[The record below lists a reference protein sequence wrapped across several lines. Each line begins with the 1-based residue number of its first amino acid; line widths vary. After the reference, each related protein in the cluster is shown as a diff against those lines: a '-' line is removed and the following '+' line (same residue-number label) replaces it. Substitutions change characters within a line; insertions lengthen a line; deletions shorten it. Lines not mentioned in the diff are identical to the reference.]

1 MATRTISTKLAVEG
15 EAAYK
20 ASLKNINSE
29 LGTLKSELK
38 LVESEFAGQANSYE
52 ALSAKGEVLSK
63 MYDAQEGKVSK
74 LKEALENARKAQQ
87 TYTDRVS
94 EAQKNI
100 ERCEAALAALGEQS
114 GDTSE
119 EQARLT
125 AELESYKRELSEA
138 ESYQE
143 AATRSVN
150 SWQSQVNSAQSELNK
165 LASEIDDN
173 NRYMDEAKNS
183 SDGLAESINELGKAV
198 DLEKKAQKEAK
209 EAAEKHAEKME
220 KLGTVAK
227 ATTATIAAF
236 GAAAVAGVKLLLDLE
251 ESTEEYRIAQG
262 KLNTAFEAAGYST
275 DTASEAYKSFYGI
288 LGDTDAATESAQL
301 LAQLATSEKDVA
313 TWADIAAGVTGTFG
327 DALPINSFV
336 EAANETAKVGTV
348 TGALAD
354 ALNWVGISED
364 EFNEKLAACASE
376 EERTALIT
384 ETLAK
389 TYEGATEAF
398 KKNNET
404 IIAAN
409 LAQAELDDT
418 LARLGGTVADVK
430 TELTAEFLPAIADV
444 VDAFVDLLEGAEGA
458 EEALSDSIDA
468 LVGQAADKL
477 PELLDFGGQIV
488 ISLVE
493 GIVNAIPSL
502 TEGAVAVVM
511 ALAEQLVILLPQIV
525 GAGVQMLAAIVQGI
539 AEALPTLI
547 PAAVSAITQLCIT
560 LVENLPLLIE
570 AALQLVTG
578 LATGII
584 EAIPILLEALPVL
597 IESLV
602 TTLLAAIPQII
613 ETGITLLVAL
623 VEALPTIIET
633 IIAVLPQIIESVIST
648 LLSHLP
654 EIVEAGVELLTA
666 LVTNLPEIILTI
678 IGALPEIISSITDTL
693 IDNIPKIVETGV
705 KLLTSLITDLPSIIV
720 ELVRAMPEIISSM
733 VGALAEGVSAFAQV
747 GVNLVQ
753 GLWSGIQSL
762 AGWLW
767 DKVSAWISSIWDG
780 ICDFFGI
787 ASPSKKMEWVSEMNV
802 EGAVVGVDKNK
813 QKAVNAY
820 GEMGEEMLAEVESEM
835 GKVNAALAD
844 SIGEIETS
852 FNASATISQVEAA
865 LPSVMPGGGGAGA
878 EISGGTTITNHFEIA
893 SLVVREE
900 ADVKKI
906 SRELYNMQKSKSRGK
921 GVVMA

>member
-150 SWQSQVNSAQSELNK
+150 SWQSQVNSAQTELNK
-165 LASEIDDN
+165 LGSDIDKN
-173 NRYMDEAKNS
+173 NRYLDEAKNS
-183 SDGLAESINELGKAV
+183 SDGCAESIDEYG
-198 DLEKKAQKEAK
+198 KEAK
-209 EAAEKHAEKME
+209 KAAKETDDFSD
-220 KLGTVAK
+220 KLGNGLVKGAK
-227 ATTATIAAF
+227 AAAVALAAV
-236 GAAAVAGVKLLLDLE
+236 GTAAVAGVKLLLDLE

-262 KLNTAFEAAGYST
+262 KLNTAFEAAGFST

-288 LGDTDAATESAQL
+288 LGDTDNATESAQL

-327 DALPINSFV
+327 DALPINSLV

-384 ETLAK
+384 ETLAQ

-430 TELTAEFLPAIADV
+430 NELIAEFAPAIADV
-444 VDAFVDLLEGAEGA
+444 VDAFVDLLEGAEDA
-458 EEALSDSIDA
+458 EDALSDSIGA
-468 LVGQAADKL
+468 LVDKAADKL
-477 PELLDFGGQIV
+477 PELLDFGVQIV
-488 ISLVE
+488 LSLVD
-493 GIVNAIPSL
+493 GIVGAAPTL
-502 TEGAVAVVM
+502 AEGAVSVV
-511 ALAEQLVILLPQIV
+511 ATLLEGLLSALPQITE
-525 GAGVQMLAAIVQGI
+525 AAIQVIAVLATGI

-547 PAAVSAITQLCIT
+547 PAAVAAITQLCIT

-648 LLSHLP
+648 LLSHIP
-654 EIVEAGVELLTA
+654 EIVDAGFEL
-666 LVTNLPEIILTI
+666 
-678 IGALPEIISSITDTL
+678 ITSL
-693 IDNIPKIVETGV
+693 IDNLPQIITTIVNALPQIITKIVSTLVDNIPLIVETGV
-705 KLLTSLITDLPSIIV
+705 KLLTSLITNLPQIIV
-720 ELVRAMPEIISSM
+720 SLVRAMPEIISSM
-733 VGALAEGVSAFAQV
+733 VGALGEGVSQFAQV

-767 DKVSAWISSIWDG
+767 DKVSGWISSIWDG

>member
-150 SWQSQVNSAQSELNK
+150 SWQTQVNSAQAELNK
-165 LASEIDDN
+165 LGSDIDKN
-173 NRYMDEAKNS
+173 NRYLDEAKNS
-183 SDGLAESINELGKAV
+183 SDGCAESIDEYG
-198 DLEKKAQKEAK
+198 KEAK
-209 EAAEKHAEKME
+209 KAAKETDDFSD
-220 KLGTVAK
+220 KLGNGLVKGAK
-227 ATTATIAAF
+227 AAAVALAAV
-236 GAAAVAGVKLLLDLE
+236 GTAAVAGVKLLLDLE

-262 KLNTAFEAAGYST
+262 KLNTAFEAAGFST

-288 LGDTDAATESAQL
+288 LGDTDNATESAQL

-327 DALPINSFV
+327 DALPINSLV

-384 ETLAK
+384 ETLAQ

-430 TELTAEFLPAIADV
+430 NELIAEFAPAIADV
-444 VDAFVDLLEGAEGA
+444 VDAFVDLLEGAEDA
-458 EEALSDSIDA
+458 EDALSDSIGA
-468 LVGQAADKL
+468 LVDKAADKL
-477 PELLDFGGQIV
+477 PELLDFGVQIV
-488 ISLVE
+488 LSLVD
-493 GIVNAIPSL
+493 GIVGAAPTL
-502 TEGAVAVVM
+502 AEGAVSVV
-511 ALAEQLVILLPQIV
+511 ATLLEGLLSALPQITE
-525 GAGVQMLAAIVQGI
+525 AAIQVIAVLATGI

-547 PAAVSAITQLCIT
+547 PAAVAAITQLCIT

-597 IESLV
+597 IESLI

-666 LVTNLPEIILTI
+666 LVTNLPQIILTI
-678 IGALPEIISSITDTL
+678 VGALPEIISSITDTL

-705 KLLTSLITDLPSIIV
+705 KLLTSLITDLPSIIL

-733 VGALAEGVSAFAQV
+733 VGALGEGVSAFAQV
-747 GVNLVQ
+747 GVSLVQ

-767 DKVSAWISSIWDG
+767 DKVSGWISSIWDG

-852 FNASATISQVEAA
+852 FNASATISRVEAA

>member
-150 SWQSQVNSAQSELNK
+150 SWQTQVNSAQAELNK
-165 LASEIDDN
+165 LGSDIDKN
-173 NRYMDEAKNS
+173 NRYLDEAKNS
-183 SDGLAESINELGKAV
+183 SDGCAESIDEYG
-198 DLEKKAQKEAK
+198 KEAK
-209 EAAEKHAEKME
+209 KAAKETDDFSD
-220 KLGTVAK
+220 KLGNGLVKGAK
-227 ATTATIAAF
+227 AAAVALAAV
-236 GAAAVAGVKLLLDLE
+236 GTAAVAGVKLLLDLE

-262 KLNTAFEAAGYST
+262 KLNTAFEAAGFST

-288 LGDTDAATESAQL
+288 LGDTDNATESAQL

-327 DALPINSFV
+327 DALPINSLV

-384 ETLAK
+384 ETLAQ

-430 TELTAEFLPAIADV
+430 NELIAEFAPAIADV
-444 VDAFVDLLEGAEGA
+444 VDAFVDLLEGAEDA
-458 EEALSDSIDA
+458 EDALSDSIGA
-468 LVGQAADKL
+468 LVDKAADKL
-477 PELLDFGGQIV
+477 PELLDFGVQIV
-488 ISLVE
+488 LSLVD
-493 GIVNAIPSL
+493 GIVGAAPTL
-502 TEGAVAVVM
+502 AEGAVSVV
-511 ALAEQLVILLPQIV
+511 ATLLEGLLSALPQITE
-525 GAGVQMLAAIVQGI
+525 AAIQVIAVLATGI

-547 PAAVSAITQLCIT
+547 PAAVAAITQLCIT

-597 IESLV
+597 IESLI

-613 ETGITLLVAL
+613 ET
-623 VEALPTIIET
+623 
-633 IIAVLPQIIESVIST
+633 VIST

-666 LVTNLPEIILTI
+666 LVTNLPQIILTI
-678 IGALPEIISSITDTL
+678 VGALPEIISSITDTL

-705 KLLTSLITDLPSIIV
+705 KLLTSLITDLPSIIL

-733 VGALAEGVSAFAQV
+733 VGALGEGVSAFAQV
-747 GVNLVQ
+747 GVSLVQ

-767 DKVSAWISSIWDG
+767 DKVSGWISSIWDG

-878 EISGGTTITNHFEIA
+878 ESSGGTTITNRFEIA

>member
-1 MATRTISTKLAVEG
+1 MATRTIATKLAVEG
-15 EAAYK
+15 EAEYK
-20 ASLKNINSE
+20 KSLKNINSE
-29 LGTLKSELK
+29 IGTLKSELK

-52 ALSAKGEVLSK
+52 ALSKKGEVLEK
-63 MYDAQEGKVSK
+63 MYAQQSQK
-74 LKEALENARKAQQ
+74 LEAHTKALEAAK
-87 TYTDRVS
+87 
-94 EAQKNI
+94 EAQKTYADRIDAAKREI
-100 ERCEAALAALGEQS
+100 EEYEAALAALAEES

-119 EQARLT
+119 KQAELTKNIEDTKAALEKNQQHYEQATRL
-125 AELESYKRELSEA
+125 AN
-138 ESYQE
+138 SYQ
-143 AATRSVN
+143 TQIN
-150 SWQSQVNSAQSELNK
+150 GAQAELNK
-165 LASEIDDN
+165 LDTELKKN
-173 NRYMDEAKNS
+173 GQYLDEAKNS
-183 SDGLAESINELGKAV
+183 SDGCAESIDEYGKEV
-198 DLEKKAQKEAK
+198 KKASE
-209 EAAEKHAEKME
+209 ETDDFSD
-220 KLGTVAK
+220 KLGNGLVKGAK
-227 ATTATIAAF
+227 AAAVALAAV
-236 GAAAVAGVKLLLDLE
+236 GTAAVAGVKLLLDLE

-262 KLNTAFEAAGYST
+262 KLNTAFEAAGFST

-288 LGDTDAATESAQL
+288 LGDTDNATESAQL

-327 DALPINSFV
+327 DALPINSLV

-384 ETLAK
+384 ETLAQ

-430 TELTAEFLPAIADV
+430 NELIAEFAPAIADV
-444 VDAFVDLLEGAEGA
+444 VDAFVDLLEGAEDA
-458 EEALSDSIDA
+458 EDALSDSIGA
-468 LVGQAADKL
+468 LVDKAADKL
-477 PELLDFGGQIV
+477 PELLDFGVQIV
-488 ISLVE
+488 LSLVD
-493 GIVNAIPSL
+493 GIVGAAPTL
-502 TEGAVAVVM
+502 AEGAVSVV
-511 ALAEQLVILLPQIV
+511 ATLLEGLLSALPQITE
-525 GAGVQMLAAIVQGI
+525 AAIQVIAVLATGI

-547 PAAVSAITQLCIT
+547 PAAVAAITQLCIT

-570 AALQLVTG
+570 TALQLVTG

-584 EAIPILLEALPVL
+584 EAIPILLEVLPVL
-597 IESLV
+597 IESLI

-623 VEALPTIIET
+623 VEALPTIIKT
-633 IIAVLPQIIESVIST
+633 IIAVLPQIIESVITT
-648 LLSHLP
+648 LLSHIP
-654 EIVEAGVELLTA
+654 EIVEAGFEL
-666 LVTNLPEIILTI
+666 
-678 IGALPEIISSITDTL
+678 ITSL
-693 IDNIPKIVETGV
+693 IDNLPQIITTIVNALPQIITKIVSTLVNNIPLIVETGV
-705 KLLTSLITDLPSIIV
+705 KLLTSLITNLPQIIV
-720 ELVRAMPEIISSM
+720 SLVRAMPEIISSM
-733 VGALAEGVSAFAQV
+733 VGALGEGVSQFAQV

-762 AGWLW
+762 TGWLW
-767 DKVSAWISSIWDG
+767 NKVSGWISSIWDG

-787 ASPSKKMEWVSEMNV
+787 ASPSKKMAWVSEMNV
-802 EGAVVGVDKNK
+802 EGAVVGIDKNK

>member
-100 ERCEAALAALGEQS
+100 ARCEAALAALGEQS

-150 SWQSQVNSAQSELNK
+150 SWQTQVNSAQAELNK
-165 LASEIDDN
+165 LGSDIDKN
-173 NRYMDEAKNS
+173 NRYLDEAKNS
-183 SDGLAESINELGKAV
+183 SDGCAESIDEYG
-198 DLEKKAQKEAK
+198 KEAK
-209 EAAEKHAEKME
+209 KAAKETDDFSD
-220 KLGTVAK
+220 KLGNGLVKGAK
-227 ATTATIAAF
+227 AAAVALAAV
-236 GAAAVAGVKLLLDLE
+236 GTAAVAGVKLLLDLE

-262 KLNTAFEAAGYST
+262 KLNTAFEAAGFST

-288 LGDTDAATESAQL
+288 LGDTDNATESAQL

-327 DALPINSFV
+327 DALPINSLV

-384 ETLAK
+384 ETLAQ

-430 TELTAEFLPAIADV
+430 NELIAEFAPAIADV
-444 VDAFVDLLEGAEGA
+444 VDAFVDLLEGAEDA
-458 EEALSDSIDA
+458 EDALSDSIGA
-468 LVGQAADKL
+468 LVDKAADKL
-477 PELLDFGGQIV
+477 PELLDFGVQIV
-488 ISLVE
+488 LSLVD
-493 GIVNAIPSL
+493 GIVGAAPTL
-502 TEGAVAVVM
+502 AEGAVSVV
-511 ALAEQLVILLPQIV
+511 ATLLEGLLSALPQITE
-525 GAGVQMLAAIVQGI
+525 AAIQVIAVLATGI

-547 PAAVSAITQLCIT
+547 PAAVAAITQLCIT

-578 LATGII
+578 FATGII

-597 IESLV
+597 IESLI

-666 LVTNLPEIILTI
+666 LVTNLPQIILTI
-678 IGALPEIISSITDTL
+678 VGALPEIISSITDTL

-705 KLLTSLITDLPSIIV
+705 KLLTSLITDLPSIIL

-733 VGALAEGVSAFAQV
+733 VGALGEGVSAFAQV
-747 GVNLVQ
+747 GVSLVQ

-767 DKVSAWISSIWDG
+767 DKVSGWISSIWDG

>member
-119 EQARLT
+119 DQARLT

-150 SWQSQVNSAQSELNK
+150 SWQSQVNSAQTELNK
-165 LASEIDDN
+165 LGSDIDKN
-173 NRYMDEAKNS
+173 NRYLDEAKNS
-183 SDGLAESINELGKAV
+183 SDGCAESIDEYGKEV
-198 DLEKKAQKEAK
+198 KT
-209 EAAEKHAEKME
+209 AAEETDDFSD
-220 KLGTVAK
+220 KLGNGLVKGAK
-227 ATTATIAAF
+227 AAAVALAAV
-236 GAAAVAGVKLLLDLE
+236 GTAAVAGVKLLLDLE

-288 LGDTDAATESAQL
+288 LGDTGAATESAQL

-327 DALPINSFV
+327 DALPINSLV

-430 TELTAEFLPAIADV
+430 NELIAEFAPAIADV
-444 VDAFVDLLEGAEGA
+444 VDAFVDLLEGAEDA
-458 EEALSDSIDA
+458 EDALSDSIGA
-468 LVGQAADKL
+468 LVKKAADKL
-477 PELLDFGGQIV
+477 PELLDFGVQIV
-488 ISLVE
+488 LSLVD
-493 GIVNAIPSL
+493 GIVGAAPTL
-502 TEGAVAVVM
+502 AEGAVSVV
-511 ALAEQLVILLPQIV
+511 ATLLEGLLTALPQITE
-525 GAGVQMLAAIVQGI
+525 AAIQVIAVLATGI

-578 LATGII
+578 LATGVI

-648 LLSHLP
+648 LLSHIP
-654 EIVEAGVELLTA
+654 EIVDAGFEL
-666 LVTNLPEIILTI
+666 
-678 IGALPEIISSITDTL
+678 ITSL
-693 IDNIPKIVETGV
+693 IDNLPQIITTIVNALPQIITKIVSTLVDNIPLIVETGV
-705 KLLTSLITDLPSIIV
+705 KLLTSLITNLPQIIV
-720 ELVRAMPEIISSM
+720 SLVRAMPEIISSM
-733 VGALAEGVSAFAQV
+733 VGALGEGVSQFAQV

-767 DKVSAWISSIWDG
+767 DKVSGWISSIWDG

-878 EISGGTTITNHFEIA
+878 ESSGGTTITNHFEIA

>member
-150 SWQSQVNSAQSELNK
+150 SWQTQVNSAQAELNK
-165 LASEIDDN
+165 LGSDIDKN
-173 NRYMDEAKNS
+173 NRYLDEAKNS
-183 SDGLAESINELGKAV
+183 SDGCAESIDEYGKEV
-198 DLEKKAQKEAK
+198 KKASE
-209 EAAEKHAEKME
+209 ETDGFSD
-220 KLGTVAK
+220 KLGNGLVKGAK
-227 ATTATIAAF
+227 AAAVALAAV
-236 GAAAVAGVKLLLDLE
+236 GTAAVAGVKLLLDLE

-262 KLNTAFEAAGYST
+262 KLNTAFEAAGFST

-288 LGDTDAATESAQL
+288 LGDTDNATESAQL

-327 DALPINSFV
+327 DALPINSLV

-364 EFNEKLAACASE
+364 DFNEKLAACASE

-384 ETLAK
+384 ETLAQ

-418 LARLGGTVADVK
+418 LARLGDTVADVK
-430 TELTAEFLPAIADV
+430 NELIAEFAPAIADV
-444 VDAFVDLLEGAEGA
+444 VDAFADLLEGAENA
-458 EEALSDSIDA
+458 EDALSDSIGA
-468 LVGQAADKL
+468 LVDKAADKL
-477 PELLDFGGQIV
+477 PELLDFGVQIV
-488 ISLVE
+488 LSLVD
-493 GIVNAIPSL
+493 GIVGAAPTL
-502 TEGAVAVVM
+502 AEGAVSVV
-511 ALAEQLVILLPQIV
+511 ATLLEGLLSALPQITE
-525 GAGVQMLAAIVQGI
+525 AAIQVIAVLATGI
-539 AEALPTLI
+539 AEALPTLS
-547 PAAVSAITQLCIT
+547 PAAVAAITQLCIT

-584 EAIPILLEALPVL
+584 EAIPILLEVLPVL
-597 IESLV
+597 IESLI

-623 VEALPTIIET
+623 VEALPTIIKT
-633 IIAVLPQIIESVIST
+633 IIAVLPQIIESVITT
-648 LLSHLP
+648 LLSHIP
-654 EIVEAGVELLTA
+654 EIVEAGFEL
-666 LVTNLPEIILTI
+666 
-678 IGALPEIISSITDTL
+678 ITSL
-693 IDNIPKIVETGV
+693 IDNLPQIITTIVNALPQIITKIVSTLVNNIPLIVETGV
-705 KLLTSLITDLPSIIV
+705 KLLTSLITNLPQIIV
-720 ELVRAMPEIISSM
+720 SLVRAMPEIISSM
-733 VGALAEGVSAFAQV
+733 VGALGEGVSQFAQV

-762 AGWLW
+762 TGWLW
-767 DKVSAWISSIWDG
+767 NKVSGWISSIWDG

-787 ASPSKKMEWVSEMNV
+787 ASPSKKMAWVSEMNV
-802 EGAVVGVDKNK
+802 EGAVVGIDKNK

-865 LPSVMPGGGGAGA
+865 LPSVMPDGGGAGA

>member
-1 MATRTISTKLAVEG
+1 MATRTIATKLAVEG

-94 EAQKNI
+94 ETQKNI

-125 AELESYKRELSEA
+125 AELESYKRGLSEA

-150 SWQSQVNSAQSELNK
+150 SWQSQVNSAQTELNK
-165 LASEIDDN
+165 LGSELRDN
-173 NRYMDEAKNS
+173 DRALDEARKS
-183 SDGLAESINELGKAV
+183 SDGCAESVDKYTGKV
-198 DLEKKAQKEAK
+198 KKADDET
-209 EAAEKHAEKME
+209 EKFSD
-220 KLGTVAK
+220 KLKNGLVVGAK
-227 ATTATIAAF
+227 AAAVALAAV
-236 GAAAVAGVKLLLDLE
+236 GTAAVAGVKLLLDLE

-327 DALPINSFV
+327 DALPINSLV

-384 ETLAK
+384 ETLAQ

-430 TELTAEFLPAIADV
+430 NELIAEFAPAIADV

-458 EEALSDSIDA
+458 EDALSDSIGA
-468 LVGQAADKL
+468 LVDKAADKL
-477 PELLDFGGQIV
+477 PELLDFGVQIV
-488 ISLVE
+488 LSLVD
-493 GIVNAIPSL
+493 GIVGAAPTL
-502 TEGAVAVVM
+502 AEGAVSVV
-511 ALAEQLVILLPQIV
+511 ATLLEGLLSALPQI
-525 GAGVQMLAAIVQGI
+525 MEAAIQVIAVLATGI

-547 PAAVSAITQLCIT
+547 PAAVAAITQLCIT

-578 LATGII
+578 LATGVI

-648 LLSHLP
+648 LLSHIP
-654 EIVEAGVELLTA
+654 EIVDAGFEL
-666 LVTNLPEIILTI
+666 
-678 IGALPEIISSITDTL
+678 ITSL
-693 IDNIPKIVETGV
+693 IDNLPQIITTIVNALPQIITKIVSTLVDNIPLIVETGV
-705 KLLTSLITDLPSIIV
+705 KLLTSLITNLPQIIAS
-720 ELVRAMPEIISSM
+720 LVRAMPEIISSM
-733 VGALAEGVSAFAQV
+733 VGALGEGVSQFAQV

-767 DKVSAWISSIWDG
+767 DKVSGWISSIWDG

>member
-150 SWQSQVNSAQSELNK
+150 SWQSQVNSAQTELNK
-165 LASEIDDN
+165 LGSDIDKN
-173 NRYMDEAKNS
+173 NRYLDEAKNS
-183 SDGLAESINELGKAV
+183 SDGCAESIDEYGKEV
-198 DLEKKAQKEAK
+198 KKA
-209 EAAEKHAEKME
+209 AEETDDFSD
-220 KLGTVAK
+220 KLGNGLVKGAK
-227 ATTATIAAF
+227 AAAVALAAV
-236 GAAAVAGVKLLLDLE
+236 GTAAVAGVKLLLDLE

-327 DALPINSFV
+327 DALPINSLV

-430 TELTAEFLPAIADV
+430 NELIAEFAPAIADV

-458 EEALSDSIDA
+458 EDALSDSIGA
-468 LVGQAADKL
+468 LVDKAADKL
-477 PELLDFGGQIV
+477 PELLDFGVQI
-488 ISLVE
+488 ILSLVE
-493 GIVNAIPSL
+493 GIVGAAPTL
-502 TEGAVAVVM
+502 AEGAVS
-511 ALAEQLVILLPQIV
+511 VIATLLEGLLTALPQITE
-525 GAGVQMLAAIVQGI
+525 AAIQVVAVLATGI

-878 EISGGTTITNHFEIA
+878 ESSGGTTITNHFEIA

>member
-150 SWQSQVNSAQSELNK
+150 SWQSQVNSAQTELNK
-165 LASEIDDN
+165 LGSDIDKN
-173 NRYMDEAKNS
+173 NRYLDEAKNS
-183 SDGLAESINELGKAV
+183 SDGCAESIDEYG
-198 DLEKKAQKEAK
+198 KEAK
-209 EAAEKHAEKME
+209 KAAKETDDFSD
-220 KLGTVAK
+220 KLGNGLVKGAK
-227 ATTATIAAF
+227 AAAVALAAV
-236 GAAAVAGVKLLLDLE
+236 GTAAVAGVKLLLDLE

-262 KLNTAFEAAGYST
+262 KLNTAFEAAGFST

-288 LGDTDAATESAQL
+288 LGDTDNATESAQL

-327 DALPINSFV
+327 DALPINSLV

-384 ETLAK
+384 ETLAQ

-430 TELTAEFLPAIADV
+430 NELIAEFAPAIADV
-444 VDAFVDLLEGAEGA
+444 VDAFVDLLEGAEDA
-458 EEALSDSIDA
+458 EDALSDSIGA
-468 LVGQAADKL
+468 LVDKAADKL
-477 PELLDFGGQIV
+477 PELLDFGVQIV
-488 ISLVE
+488 LSLVD
-493 GIVNAIPSL
+493 GIVGAAPTL
-502 TEGAVAVVM
+502 AEGAVSVV
-511 ALAEQLVILLPQIV
+511 ATLLEGLLSALPQITE
-525 GAGVQMLAAIVQGI
+525 AAIQVIAVLATGI

-648 LLSHLP
+648 LLSHIP
-654 EIVEAGVELLTA
+654 EIVDAGFEL
-666 LVTNLPEIILTI
+666 
-678 IGALPEIISSITDTL
+678 ITSL
-693 IDNIPKIVETGV
+693 IDNLPQIITTIVNALPQIITKIVSTLVDNIPLIVETGV
-705 KLLTSLITDLPSIIV
+705 KLLTSLITNLPQIIAS
-720 ELVRAMPEIISSM
+720 LVRAMPEIISSM
-733 VGALAEGVSAFAQV
+733 VGALGEGVSAFAQV
-747 GVNLVQ
+747 GVSLVQ

-767 DKVSAWISSIWDG
+767 DKVSGWISSIWDG

-878 EISGGTTITNHFEIA
+878 ESSGGTTITNHFEIA

>member
-150 SWQSQVNSAQSELNK
+150 SWQTQVNSAQAELNK
-165 LASEIDDN
+165 LGSDIDKN
-173 NRYMDEAKNS
+173 NRYLDEAKNS
-183 SDGLAESINELGKAV
+183 SDGCAESIDEYGKEV
-198 DLEKKAQKEAK
+198 KKASE
-209 EAAEKHAEKME
+209 ETDGFSD
-220 KLGTVAK
+220 KLGNGLVKGAK
-227 ATTATIAAF
+227 AAAVALAAV
-236 GAAAVAGVKLLLDLE
+236 GTAAVAGVKLLLDLE

-262 KLNTAFEAAGYST
+262 KLNTAFEAAGFST

-288 LGDTDAATESAQL
+288 LGDTDNATESAQL

-327 DALPINSFV
+327 DALPINSLV

-364 EFNEKLAACASE
+364 DFNEKLAACASE

-384 ETLAK
+384 ETLAQ

-430 TELTAEFLPAIADV
+430 NELIAEFAPTIADV
-444 VDAFVDLLEGAEGA
+444 VDAFADLLEGAENA
-458 EEALSDSIDA
+458 EDALSDSIGA
-468 LVGQAADKL
+468 LVDKAADKL
-477 PELLDFGGQIV
+477 PELLDFGVQIV
-488 ISLVE
+488 LSLVD
-493 GIVNAIPSL
+493 GIVGAAPTL
-502 TEGAVAVVM
+502 AEGAVSVV
-511 ALAEQLVILLPQIV
+511 ATLLEGLLSALPQITE
-525 GAGVQMLAAIVQGI
+525 AAIQVIAVLATGI

-547 PAAVSAITQLCIT
+547 PAAVAAITQLCIT

-597 IESLV
+597 IESLI

-633 IIAVLPQIIESVIST
+633 IIAVLPQIIESVITT
-648 LLSHLP
+648 LLSHIP
-654 EIVEAGVELLTA
+654 EIVEAGFEL
-666 LVTNLPEIILTI
+666 
-678 IGALPEIISSITDTL
+678 ITSL
-693 IDNIPKIVETGV
+693 IDNLPQIITTIVNALPQIITKIVSTLVNNIPLIVETGV
-705 KLLTSLITDLPSIIV
+705 KLLTSLITNLPQIIV
-720 ELVRAMPEIISSM
+720 SLVRAMPEIISSM
-733 VGALAEGVSAFAQV
+733 VGALGEGVSQFAQV

-767 DKVSAWISSIWDG
+767 DKVSGWISSIWDG

-787 ASPSKKMEWVSEMNV
+787 ASPSKKMAWVSEMNV

-835 GKVNAALAD
+835 EKVNAALAD

-906 SRELYNMQKSKSRGK
+906 SKELYNMQKSKSRGK

>member
-150 SWQSQVNSAQSELNK
+150 SWQTQVNSAQAELNK
-165 LASEIDDN
+165 LGSDIDKN
-173 NRYMDEAKNS
+173 NRYLDEAKNS
-183 SDGLAESINELGKAV
+183 SDGCAESIDEYGKEV
-198 DLEKKAQKEAK
+198 KKASE
-209 EAAEKHAEKME
+209 ETDGFSD
-220 KLGTVAK
+220 KLGNGLVKGAK
-227 ATTATIAAF
+227 AAAVALAAV
-236 GAAAVAGVKLLLDLE
+236 GTAAVAGVKLLLDLE

-262 KLNTAFEAAGYST
+262 KLNTAFEAAGFST

-288 LGDTDAATESAQL
+288 LGDTDNATESAQL

-327 DALPINSFV
+327 DALPINSLV

-364 EFNEKLAACASE
+364 DFNEKLAACASE

-384 ETLAK
+384 ETLAQ

-418 LARLGGTVADVK
+418 LARLGDTVADVK
-430 TELTAEFLPAIADV
+430 NELIAEFAPAIADV
-444 VDAFVDLLEGAEGA
+444 VDAFADLLEGAENA
-458 EEALSDSIDA
+458 EDALSDSIGA
-468 LVGQAADKL
+468 LVDKAADKL
-477 PELLDFGGQIV
+477 PELLDFGVQIV
-488 ISLVE
+488 LSLVD
-493 GIVNAIPSL
+493 GIVGAAPTL
-502 TEGAVAVVM
+502 AEGAVSVV
-511 ALAEQLVILLPQIV
+511 ATLLEGLLSALPQITE
-525 GAGVQMLAAIVQGI
+525 AAIQVIAVLATGI

-547 PAAVSAITQLCIT
+547 PAAVAAITQLCIT

-584 EAIPILLEALPVL
+584 EAIPILLEVLPVL
-597 IESLV
+597 IESLI

-623 VEALPTIIET
+623 VEALPTIIKT
-633 IIAVLPQIIESVIST
+633 IIAVLPQIIESVITT
-648 LLSHLP
+648 LLSHIP
-654 EIVEAGVELLTA
+654 EIVEAGFEL
-666 LVTNLPEIILTI
+666 
-678 IGALPEIISSITDTL
+678 ITSL
-693 IDNIPKIVETGV
+693 IDNLPQIITTIVNALPQIITKIVSTLVNNIPLIVETGV
-705 KLLTSLITDLPSIIV
+705 KLLTSLITNLPQIIV
-720 ELVRAMPEIISSM
+720 SLVRAMPEIISSM
-733 VGALAEGVSAFAQV
+733 VGALGEGVSQFAQV

-762 AGWLW
+762 TGWLW
-767 DKVSAWISSIWDG
+767 NKVSGWISSIWDG

-787 ASPSKKMEWVSEMNV
+787 ASPSKKMAWVSEMNV
-802 EGAVVGVDKNK
+802 EGAVVGIDKNK

-865 LPSVMPGGGGAGA
+865 LPSVMPDGGGAGA

>member
-150 SWQSQVNSAQSELNK
+150 SWQTQVNSAQAELNK
-165 LASEIDDN
+165 LGSDIDKN
-173 NRYMDEAKNS
+173 NRYLDEAKNS
-183 SDGLAESINELGKAV
+183 SDGCAESIDEYG
-198 DLEKKAQKEAK
+198 KEAK
-209 EAAEKHAEKME
+209 KAAKETDDFSD
-220 KLGTVAK
+220 KLGNGLVKGAK
-227 ATTATIAAF
+227 AAAVALAAV
-236 GAAAVAGVKLLLDLE
+236 GTAAVAGVKLLLDLE

-262 KLNTAFEAAGYST
+262 KLNTAFEAAGFST

-288 LGDTDAATESAQL
+288 LGDTDNATESAQL

-327 DALPINSFV
+327 DALPINSLV

-384 ETLAK
+384 ETLAQ

-430 TELTAEFLPAIADV
+430 NELIAEFAPAIADV
-444 VDAFVDLLEGAEGA
+444 VDAFVDLLEGAEDA
-458 EEALSDSIDA
+458 EDALSDSIGA
-468 LVGQAADKL
+468 LVDKAADKL
-477 PELLDFGGQIV
+477 PELLDFGVQIV
-488 ISLVE
+488 LSLVD
-493 GIVNAIPSL
+493 GIVGAAPTL
-502 TEGAVAVVM
+502 AEGAVSVV
-511 ALAEQLVILLPQIV
+511 ATLLEGLLSALPQITE
-525 GAGVQMLAAIVQGI
+525 AAIQVIAVLATGI

-547 PAAVSAITQLCIT
+547 PAAVAAITQLCIT

-597 IESLV
+597 IESLI

-666 LVTNLPEIILTI
+666 LVTNLPQIILTI
-678 IGALPEIISSITDTL
+678 VGALPEIISSITDTL

-705 KLLTSLITDLPSIIV
+705 KLLTSLITDLPSIIL

-733 VGALAEGVSAFAQV
+733 VGALGEGVSAFAQV
-747 GVNLVQ
+747 GVSLVQ

-767 DKVSAWISSIWDG
+767 DKVSGWISSIWDG

>member
-1 MATRTISTKLAVEG
+1 MATRTIATKLAVEG

-94 EAQKNI
+94 ETQKNI

-125 AELESYKRELSEA
+125 AELESYKRGLSEA

-150 SWQSQVNSAQSELNK
+150 SWQSQVNSAQTELNK
-165 LASEIDDN
+165 LGSELRDN
-173 NRYMDEAKNS
+173 DRALDEARKS
-183 SDGLAESINELGKAV
+183 SDGCAESVDKYTGKV
-198 DLEKKAQKEAK
+198 KKADDET
-209 EAAEKHAEKME
+209 EKFSD
-220 KLGTVAK
+220 KLKNGLVVGAK
-227 ATTATIAAF
+227 AAAVALAAV
-236 GAAAVAGVKLLLDLE
+236 GTAAVAGVKLLLDLE

-327 DALPINSFV
+327 DALPINSLV

-430 TELTAEFLPAIADV
+430 NELIAEFAPAIADV

-458 EEALSDSIDA
+458 EDALSDSIGA
-468 LVGQAADKL
+468 LVDKAADKL
-477 PELLDFGGQIV
+477 PELLDFGVQIV
-488 ISLVE
+488 LSLVD
-493 GIVNAIPSL
+493 GIVGAAPTL
-502 TEGAVAVVM
+502 AEGAVSVV
-511 ALAEQLVILLPQIV
+511 ATLLEGLLSALPQI
-525 GAGVQMLAAIVQGI
+525 MEAAIQVIAVLATGI

-547 PAAVSAITQLCIT
+547 PAAVAAITQLCIT

-578 LATGII
+578 LATGVI

-648 LLSHLP
+648 LLSHIP
-654 EIVEAGVELLTA
+654 EIVDAGFEL
-666 LVTNLPEIILTI
+666 
-678 IGALPEIISSITDTL
+678 ITSL
-693 IDNIPKIVETGV
+693 IDNLPQIITTIVNALPQIITKIVSTLVDNIPLIVETGV
-705 KLLTSLITDLPSIIV
+705 KLLTSLITNLPQIIAS
-720 ELVRAMPEIISSM
+720 LVRAMPEIISSM
-733 VGALAEGVSAFAQV
+733 VGALGEGVSQFAQV

-767 DKVSAWISSIWDG
+767 DKVSGWISSIWDG

>member
-150 SWQSQVNSAQSELNK
+150 SWQTQVNSAQAELNK
-165 LASEIDDN
+165 LGSDIDKN
-173 NRYMDEAKNS
+173 NRYLDEAKNS
-183 SDGLAESINELGKAV
+183 SDGCAESIDEYG
-198 DLEKKAQKEAK
+198 KEAK
-209 EAAEKHAEKME
+209 KAAKETDDFSD
-220 KLGTVAK
+220 KLGNGLVKGAK
-227 ATTATIAAF
+227 AAAVALAAV
-236 GAAAVAGVKLLLDLE
+236 GTAAVAGVKLLLDLE

-262 KLNTAFEAAGYST
+262 KLNTAFEAAGFST

-288 LGDTDAATESAQL
+288 LGDTDNATESAQL

-327 DALPINSFV
+327 DALPINSLV

-384 ETLAK
+384 ETLAQ

-430 TELTAEFLPAIADV
+430 NELIAEFAPAIADV
-444 VDAFVDLLEGAEGA
+444 VDAFVDLLEGAEDA
-458 EEALSDSIDA
+458 EDALSDSIGA
-468 LVGQAADKL
+468 LVDKAADKL
-477 PELLDFGGQIV
+477 PELLDFGVQIV
-488 ISLVE
+488 LSLVD
-493 GIVNAIPSL
+493 GIVGAAPTL
-502 TEGAVAVVM
+502 AEGAVSVV
-511 ALAEQLVILLPQIV
+511 ATLLEGLLSALPQITE
-525 GAGVQMLAAIVQGI
+525 AAIQVIAVLATGI

-547 PAAVSAITQLCIT
+547 PAAVAAITQLCIT

-597 IESLV
+597 IESLI

-666 LVTNLPEIILTI
+666 LVTNLPQIILTI
-678 IGALPEIISSITDTL
+678 VGALPEIISSITDTL

-705 KLLTSLITDLPSIIV
+705 KLLTSLITDLPSIIL

-733 VGALAEGVSAFAQV
+733 VGALGEGVSAFAQV
-747 GVNLVQ
+747 GVSLVQ

-767 DKVSAWISSIWDG
+767 DKVSGWISSIWDG

-878 EISGGTTITNHFEIA
+878 EISGGTTITNRFEIA

>member
-74 LKEALENARKAQQ
+74 LKETLENARKAQQ

-150 SWQSQVNSAQSELNK
+150 SWQSQVNSAQTELNK
-165 LASEIDDN
+165 LGSELRDN
-173 NRYMDEAKNS
+173 DRALDEARKS
-183 SDGLAESINELGKAV
+183 SDGCAESVDKYTGKV
-198 DLEKKAQKEAK
+198 KKADDET
-209 EAAEKHAEKME
+209 EKFSD
-220 KLGTVAK
+220 KLKNGLVVGAK
-227 ATTATIAAF
+227 AAAVALAAV
-236 GAAAVAGVKLLLDLE
+236 GTAAVAGVKLLLDLE

-327 DALPINSFV
+327 DALPINSLV

-384 ETLAK
+384 ETLAQ

-430 TELTAEFLPAIADV
+430 NELIAEFAPAIADV

-458 EEALSDSIDA
+458 EDALSDSIGA
-468 LVGQAADKL
+468 LVDKAADKL
-477 PELLDFGGQIV
+477 PELLDFGVQIV
-488 ISLVE
+488 LSLVD
-493 GIVNAIPSL
+493 GIVGAAPTL
-502 TEGAVAVVM
+502 AEGAVSVV
-511 ALAEQLVILLPQIV
+511 ATLLEGLLSALPQITE
-525 GAGVQMLAAIVQGI
+525 AAIQVIAVLATGI

-597 IESLV
+597 IESLI

-648 LLSHLP
+648 LLSHIP
-654 EIVEAGVELLTA
+654 EIVDAGFEL
-666 LVTNLPEIILTI
+666 
-678 IGALPEIISSITDTL
+678 ITSL
-693 IDNIPKIVETGV
+693 IDNLPQIITTIVNALPQIITKIVSTLVDNIPLIVETGV
-705 KLLTSLITDLPSIIV
+705 KLLTSLITNLPQIIAS
-720 ELVRAMPEIISSM
+720 LVRAMPEIISSM
-733 VGALAEGVSAFAQV
+733 VGALGEGVSQFAQV

-767 DKVSAWISSIWDG
+767 DKVSGWISSIWDG

>member
-150 SWQSQVNSAQSELNK
+150 SWQTQVNSAQAELNK
-165 LASEIDDN
+165 LGSDIDKN
-173 NRYMDEAKNS
+173 NRYLDEAKNS
-183 SDGLAESINELGKAV
+183 SDGCAESIDEYG
-198 DLEKKAQKEAK
+198 KEAK
-209 EAAEKHAEKME
+209 KAAKETDDFSD
-220 KLGTVAK
+220 KLGNGLVKGAK
-227 ATTATIAAF
+227 AAAVALAAV
-236 GAAAVAGVKLLLDLE
+236 GTAAVAGVKLLLDLE

-262 KLNTAFEAAGYST
+262 KLNTAFEAAGFST

-288 LGDTDAATESAQL
+288 LGDTDNATESAQL

-327 DALPINSFV
+327 DALPINSLV

-384 ETLAK
+384 ETLAQ

-430 TELTAEFLPAIADV
+430 NELIAEFAPAIADV
-444 VDAFVDLLEGAEGA
+444 VDAFVDLLEGAEDA
-458 EEALSDSIDA
+458 EDALSDSIGA
-468 LVGQAADKL
+468 LVDKAADKL
-477 PELLDFGGQIV
+477 PELLDFGVQIV
-488 ISLVE
+488 LSLVD
-493 GIVNAIPSL
+493 GIVGAAPTL
-502 TEGAVAVVM
+502 AEGAVSVV
-511 ALAEQLVILLPQIV
+511 ATLLEGLLSALPQITE
-525 GAGVQMLAAIVQGI
+525 AAIQVIAVLATGI

-547 PAAVSAITQLCIT
+547 PAAVAAITQLCIT

-584 EAIPILLEALPVL
+584 EAIPILLEALPIL
-597 IESLV
+597 IESLI

-666 LVTNLPEIILTI
+666 LVTNLPQIILTI
-678 IGALPEIISSITDTL
+678 VGALPEIISSITDTL

-705 KLLTSLITDLPSIIV
+705 KLLASLITDLPSIIL

-733 VGALAEGVSAFAQV
+733 VGALGEGVSAFAQV

-767 DKVSAWISSIWDG
+767 DKVSGWISSIWDG

-878 EISGGTTITNHFEIA
+878 ESSGGTTITNHFEIA

>member
-150 SWQSQVNSAQSELNK
+150 SWQSQVNSAQTELNK
-165 LASEIDDN
+165 LGSDIDKN
-173 NRYMDEAKNS
+173 NRYLDEAKNS
-183 SDGLAESINELGKAV
+183 SDGCAESIDEYG
-198 DLEKKAQKEAK
+198 KEAK
-209 EAAEKHAEKME
+209 KASEETDDFSD
-220 KLGTVAK
+220 KLGNGLVKGAK
-227 ATTATIAAF
+227 AAAVALAAV
-236 GAAAVAGVKLLLDLE
+236 GTAAVAGVKLLLDLE

-327 DALPINSFV
+327 DALPINSLV

-430 TELTAEFLPAIADV
+430 NELIAEFAPAIADV

-458 EEALSDSIDA
+458 EDALSGSIGA
-468 LVGQAADKL
+468 LVDKAADKL
-477 PELLDFGGQIV
+477 PELLDFGVQI
-488 ISLVE
+488 ILSLVE
-493 GIVNAIPSL
+493 GIVGAAPTL
-502 TEGAVAVVM
+502 AEGAVS
-511 ALAEQLVILLPQIV
+511 VIATLLEGLLTALPQITE
-525 GAGVQMLAAIVQGI
+525 AAIQVVAVLATGI

-666 LVTNLPEIILTI
+666 LVTNLPQIILTI
-678 IGALPEIISSITDTL
+678 VGALPEIISSITDTL

-878 EISGGTTITNHFEIA
+878 ESSGGTTITNHFEIA

>member
-150 SWQSQVNSAQSELNK
+150 SWQSQVNSAQTELNK
-165 LASEIDDN
+165 LGSDIDKN
-173 NRYMDEAKNS
+173 NRYLDEAKNS
-183 SDGLAESINELGKAV
+183 SDGCAESIDEYGKEV
-198 DLEKKAQKEAK
+198 KKA
-209 EAAEKHAEKME
+209 AEETDDFSD
-220 KLGTVAK
+220 KLGNGLVKGAK
-227 ATTATIAAF
+227 AAAVALAAV
-236 GAAAVAGVKLLLDLE
+236 GTAAVAGVKLLLDLE

-288 LGDTDAATESAQL
+288 LGDTGAATESAQL

-327 DALPINSFV
+327 DALPINSLV

-430 TELTAEFLPAIADV
+430 NELIAEFAPAIADV
-444 VDAFVDLLEGAEGA
+444 VDAFVDLLEGAEDA
-458 EEALSDSIDA
+458 EDALSDSIGA
-468 LVGQAADKL
+468 LVKKAADKL
-477 PELLDFGGQIV
+477 PELLDFGVQIV
-488 ISLVE
+488 LSLVD
-493 GIVNAIPSL
+493 GIVGAAPTL
-502 TEGAVAVVM
+502 AEGAVSVV
-511 ALAEQLVILLPQIV
+511 ATLLEGLLTALPQITE
-525 GAGVQMLAAIVQGI
+525 AAIQVIAVLATGI

-578 LATGII
+578 LATGVI

-648 LLSHLP
+648 LLSHIP
-654 EIVEAGVELLTA
+654 EIVDAGFEL
-666 LVTNLPEIILTI
+666 
-678 IGALPEIISSITDTL
+678 ITSL
-693 IDNIPKIVETGV
+693 IDNLPQIITTIVNALPQIITKIVSTLVDNIPLIVETGV
-705 KLLTSLITDLPSIIV
+705 KLLTSLITNLPQIIV
-720 ELVRAMPEIISSM
+720 SLVRAMPEIISSM
-733 VGALAEGVSAFAQV
+733 VGALGEGVSQFAQV

-767 DKVSAWISSIWDG
+767 DKVSGWISSIWDG

-878 EISGGTTITNHFEIA
+878 ESSGGTTITNHFEIA

>member
-150 SWQSQVNSAQSELNK
+150 SWQTQVNSAQAELNK
-165 LASEIDDN
+165 LGSDIDKN
-173 NRYMDEAKNS
+173 NRYLDEAKNS
-183 SDGLAESINELGKAV
+183 SDGCAESIDEYGKEV
-198 DLEKKAQKEAK
+198 KKASE
-209 EAAEKHAEKME
+209 ETDGFSD
-220 KLGTVAK
+220 KLGNGLVKGAK
-227 ATTATIAAF
+227 AAAVALAAV
-236 GAAAVAGVKLLLDLE
+236 GTAAVAGVKLLLDLE

-262 KLNTAFEAAGYST
+262 KLNTAFEAAGFST

-288 LGDTDAATESAQL
+288 LGDTDNATESAQL

-327 DALPINSFV
+327 DALPINSLV

-364 EFNEKLAACASE
+364 DFNEKLAACASE

-384 ETLAK
+384 ETLAQ

-430 TELTAEFLPAIADV
+430 NELIAEFAPAIADV
-444 VDAFVDLLEGAEGA
+444 VDAFVDLLEGAENA
-458 EEALSDSIDA
+458 EDALSDSIGA
-468 LVGQAADKL
+468 LVDKAADKL
-477 PELLDFGGQIV
+477 PELLDFGVQIV
-488 ISLVE
+488 LSLVD
-493 GIVNAIPSL
+493 GIVGAAPTL
-502 TEGAVAVVM
+502 AEGAVSVV
-511 ALAEQLVILLPQIV
+511 ATLLEGLLSALPQITE
-525 GAGVQMLAAIVQGI
+525 AAIQVIAVLATGI

-547 PAAVSAITQLCIT
+547 PAAVAAITQLCIT

-597 IESLV
+597 IESLI

-633 IIAVLPQIIESVIST
+633 IIAVLPQIIESVITT
-648 LLSHLP
+648 LLSHIP
-654 EIVEAGVELLTA
+654 EIVEAGFEL
-666 LVTNLPEIILTI
+666 
-678 IGALPEIISSITDTL
+678 ITSL
-693 IDNIPKIVETGV
+693 IDNLPQIITTIVNALPQIITKIVSTLVNNIPLIVETGV
-705 KLLTSLITDLPSIIV
+705 KLLTSLITNLPQIIV
-720 ELVRAMPEIISSM
+720 SLVRAMPEIISSM
-733 VGALAEGVSAFAQV
+733 VGALGEGVSQFAQV

-762 AGWLW
+762 TGWLW
-767 DKVSAWISSIWDG
+767 DKVSGWISSIWDG

-787 ASPSKKMEWVSEMNV
+787 ASPSKKMAWVSEMNV
-802 EGAVVGVDKNK
+802 EGAVVGIDKNK

>member
-150 SWQSQVNSAQSELNK
+150 SWQTQVNSAQAELNK
-165 LASEIDDN
+165 LGSDIDKN
-173 NRYMDEAKNS
+173 NRYLDEAKNS
-183 SDGLAESINELGKAV
+183 SDGCAESIDEYG
-198 DLEKKAQKEAK
+198 KEAK
-209 EAAEKHAEKME
+209 KAAKETDDFSD
-220 KLGTVAK
+220 KLGNGLVKGAK
-227 ATTATIAAF
+227 AAAVALAAV
-236 GAAAVAGVKLLLDLE
+236 GTAAVAGVKLLLDLE

-262 KLNTAFEAAGYST
+262 KLNTAFEAAGFST

-288 LGDTDAATESAQL
+288 LGDTDNATESAQL

-327 DALPINSFV
+327 DALPINSLV

-376 EERTALIT
+376 EDRTALIT
-384 ETLAK
+384 ETLAQ

-430 TELTAEFLPAIADV
+430 NELIAEFAPAIADV
-444 VDAFVDLLEGAEGA
+444 VDAFVDLLEGAEDA
-458 EEALSDSIDA
+458 EDALSDSIGA
-468 LVGQAADKL
+468 LVDKAADKL
-477 PELLDFGGQIV
+477 PELLDFGVQIV
-488 ISLVE
+488 LSLVD
-493 GIVNAIPSL
+493 GIVGAAPTL
-502 TEGAVAVVM
+502 AEGAVSVV
-511 ALAEQLVILLPQIV
+511 ATLLEGLLSALPQITE
-525 GAGVQMLAAIVQGI
+525 AAIQVIAVLATGI

-547 PAAVSAITQLCIT
+547 PAAVAAITQLCIT

-597 IESLV
+597 IESLI

-666 LVTNLPEIILTI
+666 LVTNLPQIILTI
-678 IGALPEIISSITDTL
+678 VGALPEIISSITDTL

-705 KLLTSLITDLPSIIV
+705 KLLTSLITDLPSIIL

-733 VGALAEGVSAFAQV
+733 VGALGEGVSAFAQV
-747 GVNLVQ
+747 GVSLVQ

-767 DKVSAWISSIWDG
+767 DKVSGWISSIWDG

-878 EISGGTTITNHFEIA
+878 EISGGTTITNRFEIA

>member
-150 SWQSQVNSAQSELNK
+150 SWQTQVNSAQAELNK
-165 LASEIDDN
+165 LGSDIDKN
-173 NRYMDEAKNS
+173 NRYLDEAKNS
-183 SDGLAESINELGKAV
+183 SDGCAESIDEYG
-198 DLEKKAQKEAK
+198 KEAK
-209 EAAEKHAEKME
+209 KAAKETDDFSD
-220 KLGTVAK
+220 KLGNGLVKGAK
-227 ATTATIAAF
+227 AAAVALAAV
-236 GAAAVAGVKLLLDLE
+236 GTAAVAGVKLLLDLE

-262 KLNTAFEAAGYST
+262 KLNTAFEAAGFST

-288 LGDTDAATESAQL
+288 LGDTDNATESAQL

-327 DALPINSFV
+327 DALPINSLV

-384 ETLAK
+384 ETLAQ

-430 TELTAEFLPAIADV
+430 NELIAEFAPAIADV
-444 VDAFVDLLEGAEGA
+444 VDAFVDLLEGAEDA
-458 EEALSDSIDA
+458 EDALSDSIGA
-468 LVGQAADKL
+468 LVDKAADKL
-477 PELLDFGGQIV
+477 PELLDFGVQIV
-488 ISLVE
+488 LSLVD
-493 GIVNAIPSL
+493 GIVGAAPTL
-502 TEGAVAVVM
+502 AEGAVSVV
-511 ALAEQLVILLPQIV
+511 ATLLEGLLSALPQI
-525 GAGVQMLAAIVQGI
+525 AEAAIQVIAVLATGI

-547 PAAVSAITQLCIT
+547 PAAVAAITQLCIT

-597 IESLV
+597 IESLI

-666 LVTNLPEIILTI
+666 LVTNLPQIILTI
-678 IGALPEIISSITDTL
+678 VGALPEIISSITDTL

-705 KLLTSLITDLPSIIV
+705 KLLTSLITDLPSIIL

-733 VGALAEGVSAFAQV
+733 VGALGEGVSAFAQV
-747 GVNLVQ
+747 GVSLVQ

-767 DKVSAWISSIWDG
+767 DKVSGWISSIWDG

>member
-150 SWQSQVNSAQSELNK
+150 SWQTQVNSAQAELNK
-165 LASEIDDN
+165 LGSDIDKN
-173 NRYMDEAKNS
+173 NRYLDEAKNS
-183 SDGLAESINELGKAV
+183 SDGCAESIDEYG
-198 DLEKKAQKEAK
+198 KEAK
-209 EAAEKHAEKME
+209 KAAKETDGFSD
-220 KLGTVAK
+220 KLGNGLVKGAK
-227 ATTATIAAF
+227 AAAVALAAV
-236 GAAAVAGVKLLLDLE
+236 GTAAVAGVKLLLDLE

-262 KLNTAFEAAGYST
+262 KLNTAFEAAGFST

-288 LGDTDAATESAQL
+288 LGDTDNATESAQL

-327 DALPINSFV
+327 DALPINSLV

-384 ETLAK
+384 ETLAQ

-430 TELTAEFLPAIADV
+430 NELIAEFAPAIADV
-444 VDAFVDLLEGAEGA
+444 VDAFVDLLEGAEDA
-458 EEALSDSIDA
+458 EDALSDSIGA
-468 LVGQAADKL
+468 LVDKAADKL
-477 PELLDFGGQIV
+477 PELLDFGVQIV
-488 ISLVE
+488 LSLVD
-493 GIVNAIPSL
+493 GIVGAAPTL
-502 TEGAVAVVM
+502 AEGAVSVV
-511 ALAEQLVILLPQIV
+511 ATLLEGLLSALPQITE
-525 GAGVQMLAAIVQGI
+525 AAIQVIAVLATGI

-547 PAAVSAITQLCIT
+547 PAAVAAITQLCIT

-597 IESLV
+597 IESLI

-613 ETGITLLVAL
+613 ET
-623 VEALPTIIET
+623 
-633 IIAVLPQIIESVIST
+633 VIST

-666 LVTNLPEIILTI
+666 LVTNLPQIILTI
-678 IGALPEIISSITDTL
+678 VGALPEIISSITDTL

-705 KLLTSLITDLPSIIV
+705 KLLTSLITDLPSIIL

-733 VGALAEGVSAFAQV
+733 VGALGEGVSAFAQV
-747 GVNLVQ
+747 GVSLVQ

-767 DKVSAWISSIWDG
+767 DKVSGWISSIWDG

-878 EISGGTTITNHFEIA
+878 ESSGGTTITNRFEIA

>member
-150 SWQSQVNSAQSELNK
+150 SWQSQVNSAQTELNK
-165 LASEIDDN
+165 LGSDIDKN
-173 NRYMDEAKNS
+173 NRYLDEAKNS
-183 SDGLAESINELGKAV
+183 SDGCAESIDEYGKEV
-198 DLEKKAQKEAK
+198 KT
-209 EAAEKHAEKME
+209 AAEETDDFSD
-220 KLGTVAK
+220 KLGNGLVKGAK
-227 ATTATIAAF
+227 AAAVALAAV
-236 GAAAVAGVKLLLDLE
+236 GTAAVAGVKLLLDLE

-288 LGDTDAATESAQL
+288 LGDTGAATESAQL

-327 DALPINSFV
+327 DALPINSLV

-430 TELTAEFLPAIADV
+430 NELIAEFAPAIADV
-444 VDAFVDLLEGAEGA
+444 VDAFVDLLEGAEDA
-458 EEALSDSIDA
+458 EDALSDSIGA
-468 LVGQAADKL
+468 LVKKAADKL
-477 PELLDFGGQIV
+477 PELLDFGVQIV
-488 ISLVE
+488 LSLVD
-493 GIVNAIPSL
+493 GIVGAAPTL
-502 TEGAVAVVM
+502 AEGAVSVV
-511 ALAEQLVILLPQIV
+511 ATLLEGLLTALPQITE
-525 GAGVQMLAAIVQGI
+525 AAIQVIAVLATGI

-578 LATGII
+578 LATGVI

-648 LLSHLP
+648 LLSHIP
-654 EIVEAGVELLTA
+654 EIVDAGFEL
-666 LVTNLPEIILTI
+666 
-678 IGALPEIISSITDTL
+678 ITSL
-693 IDNIPKIVETGV
+693 IDNLPQIITTIVNALPQIITKIVSTLVDNIPLIVETGV
-705 KLLTSLITDLPSIIV
+705 KLLTSLITNLPQIIV
-720 ELVRAMPEIISSM
+720 SLVRAMPEIISSM
-733 VGALAEGVSAFAQV
+733 VGALGEGVSQFAQV

-767 DKVSAWISSIWDG
+767 DKVSGWISSIWDG

-878 EISGGTTITNHFEIA
+878 ESSGGTTITNHFEIA